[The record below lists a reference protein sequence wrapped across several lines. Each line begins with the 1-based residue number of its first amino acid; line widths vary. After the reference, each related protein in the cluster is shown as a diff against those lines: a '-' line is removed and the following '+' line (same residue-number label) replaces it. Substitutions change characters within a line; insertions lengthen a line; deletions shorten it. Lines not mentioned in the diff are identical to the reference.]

1 MGLSHIRL
9 QQRVV
14 YWSPTMETFQQGTIA
29 WISPRQDLF
38 ALQAGSQTEFLTA
51 AQLIYNPCAPAGD
64 DEFQRLPAADPQHRP
79 DQERYLR
86 VLASAYPDHSVCS
99 ITVLE
104 GIRTSC
110 RTAARW
116 RVFCQ
121 AAVLI
126 HPHNELLL
134 DVEGDHLWYGGVTV
148 ADLSALAD
156 KPWSPYV
163 GVPNQWDALD
173 VPQHELAKIVS
184 DALDALAHHLV
195 IPYPPAISVETGS
208 VSRVRR
214 VAPSQHNSLSPEKER
229 AVAHTPENLPG

>member
-9 QQRVV
+9 QQRVM

-38 ALQAGSQTEFLTA
+38 AVQAGSQTEFLTA
-51 AQLIYNPCAPAGD
+51 TQLMYNPCAPAGD

-126 HPHNELLL
+126 NSHNGLLKECSTGQ
-134 DVEGDHLWYGGVTV
+134 VRYRNPRGVTIGH
-148 ADLSALAD
+148 S
-156 KPWSPYV
+156 SP
-163 GVPNQWDALD
+163 GCLLW
-173 VPQHELAKIVS
+173 
-184 DALDALAHHLV
+184 
-195 IPYPPAISVETGS
+195 ISLLC
-208 VSRVRR
+208 VRR
-214 VAPSQHNSLSPEKER
+214 TGEGRWLKVRQR
-229 AVAHTPENLPG
+229 R